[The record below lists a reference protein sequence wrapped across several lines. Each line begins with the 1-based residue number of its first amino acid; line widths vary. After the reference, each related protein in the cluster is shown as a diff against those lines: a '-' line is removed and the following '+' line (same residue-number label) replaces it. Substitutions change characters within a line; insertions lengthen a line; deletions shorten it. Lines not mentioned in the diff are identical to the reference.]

1 MPTVVSS
8 VEGQNC
14 AQAWARGVLAIRNNH
29 GPLSPL
35 ITTIS
40 YPCDLEKAWLYNLSP
55 QRVLPT
61 ADSLHSV
68 MEMVGPVE
76 LATPRPNRAAT
87 YQRVWRKYDRAR
99 AMGRHLSN
107 WHDTYFE
114 RLTRGANG
122 QNRLEVIIEKMN
134 SWNARRVACFYA
146 HTTSNAQDSV
156 VPIGNPCLQ
165 YVQFLQR
172 PQNKLDLVVLYRN
185 HDFFSKALG
194 NYLGLGRLLAF
205 VTRETLQEPGTL
217 TCVSVNAYLDHQ
229 VRVERLA
236 RTVL

>member
-1 MPTVVSS
+1 MVSTV
-8 VEGQNC
+8 EEQNC
-14 AQAWARGVLAIRNNH
+14 ARAWARGVLAIRNNH

-35 ITTIS
+35 ITTIAD
-40 YPCDLEKAWLYNLSP
+40 PCLLQRAWLSDLSP
-55 QRVLPT
+55 QRISAD

-68 MEMVGPVE
+68 VEMVGPVE
-76 LATPRPNRAAT
+76 LVTSRPNRAAT
-87 YQRVWRKYDRAR
+87 YQRIWRKYDRAR

-107 WHDTYFE
+107 WRDTYFE

-122 QNRLEVIIEKMN
+122 QNRLETIIEKMN
-134 SWNARRVACFYA
+134 SWNSRRVGCFYA

-156 VPIGNPCLQ
+156 IPMGNPCLQ

-172 PQNKLDLVVLYRN
+172 PGNKLDLMVLYRN

-194 NYLGLGRLLAF
+194 NYLGLGRLLSF
-205 VTRETLQEPGTL
+205 VTRETQQLPGAL
-217 TCVSVNAYLDHQ
+217 TCISVNAYLDHQ
-229 VRVERLA
+229 VRVSSLA